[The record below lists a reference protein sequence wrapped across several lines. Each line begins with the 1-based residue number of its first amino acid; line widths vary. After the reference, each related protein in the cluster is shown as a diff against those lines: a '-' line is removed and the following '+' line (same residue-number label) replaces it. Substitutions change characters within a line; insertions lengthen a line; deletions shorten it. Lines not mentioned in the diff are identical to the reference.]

1 MNNRGGLFKLLSSN
15 VLAQLLTVAVL
26 PILGRTYAPQDFG
39 QLGSVL
45 ALVSLT
51 SVVIH
56 GRYHMAIPVVNREST
71 ASVLL
76 QLALCCSVL
85 LCLPVTGLLW
95 FVFGDT
101 PDGMPLWHLLLLA
114 ASLSLATAMLDIFA
128 YWRSRFQ
135 RFNVSARNSVT
146 RSVSTSAAQVALSP
160 VGSSGLLLG
169 TIAGTL
175 LAVVIALHDV
185 ASHATRPWL
194 WPSFKRMQ
202 AVARRFKTYPLFG
215 VPQGWVAA
223 VSWNAL
229 PLLLLRFDG
238 TAVAGQYW
246 VAYRLLVAPLS
257 LFNGAYRQATLPKI
271 RHASLQN
278 VFALV
283 LKDSIRLLLLGGA
296 PLLVLF
302 LLGDRLFELWM
313 GTNWKMAGTI
323 AGWLAI
329 GILGDLVKIPALCL
343 LQGQGNLRRILI
355 WEVGIVLARYA
366 LAIPLLSHGL
376 IIEAIATFSGVGLAG
391 WCIFVALELKFLKQR
406 PTEK

>member
-1 MNNRGGLFKLLSSN
+1 MNMRGGLLKLLSSN
-15 VLAQLLTVAVL
+15 VLAQSITIAAL
-26 PILGRTYAPQDFG
+26 PILGRIYSPQDFG

-45 ALVSLT
+45 ALVSIT

-56 GRYHMAIPVVNREST
+56 GRYHMAIPVVDGESM
-71 ASVLL
+71 ASALL

-85 LCLPVTGLLW
+85 LCLPVPALLW

-101 PDGMPLWHLLLLA
+101 PDGMPLWLLLLVA
-114 ASLSLATAMLDIFA
+114 ATLSLATAMLDIFA

-135 RFNVSARNSVT
+135 RFNVSARNSVA
-146 RSVSTSAAQVALSP
+146 RSLSTSAAQVGLSP

-175 LAVVIALHDV
+175 FAVVLALQDV
-185 ASHATRPWL
+185 AAHARGSWL
-194 WPSFKRMQ
+194 WPSFRRMQ
-202 AVARRFKTYPLFG
+202 VAARRFKTYPLFG

-229 PLLLLRFDG
+229 PLLLLRFGG

-257 LFNGAYRQATLPKI
+257 LLNGAYRQATLPKL
-271 RHASLQN
+271 RHASLQDAR
-278 VFALV
+278 ALV
-283 LKDSIRLLLLGGA
+283 LKDSIRFLLLGGA

-302 LLGDRLFELWM
+302 LMGDRLFELLM
-313 GTNWKMAGTI
+313 GANWKMAGTI
-323 AGWLAI
+323 AGWMAV

-343 LQGQGNLRRILI
+343 LQGQGNQRRILV

-366 LAIPLLSHGL
+366 LTIPLLSQERT
-376 IIEAIATFSGVGLAG
+376 IEAIAAFSALGLAG
-391 WCIFVALELKFLKQR
+391 WCIFVALELQFLKQR
-406 PTEK
+406 PTER